1 MIKKHIVKLLNK
13 FTNVDTKENR
23 RLHFYDEETKK
34 IEFSNKTIYEYLKN
48 EVGENLDLFALNYF
62 GNRITYGEM
71 FRKINLLAKALR
83 FYDLKKGDVVSICL
97 PNTPEAVEVFYAV
110 NKIGAVAEM
119 IHPLS
124 GKVEFDQFL
133 NISKPKIIFLFDQC
147 YDKFFNC
154 FKDNP
159 NLKIILVDISEAMN
173 PLYKYGYKF
182 FKRKK
187 IECHR
192 SENVI
197 NYIDFL
203 NKGYFYHKKDS
214 LKISA
219 SDVAVILHS
228 GGTTGKP
235 KGIMLSNYNFNALAR
250 QGAVN
255 VIDVEEGDRIVTL
268 LPIFHGFGLGV
279 CVHCPLSLMVEV
291 ILVPE
296 FDEKYFSYI
305 LKKFKPNVI
314 AGVPTLWEAMIKSKG
329 LKCVSLE
336 SLKYMISGGDSLTL
350 ELEKNINS
358 FLHNHKAT
366 INISKG
372 YGMTECTAAAIYTF
386 PDSNE
391 LGAIGRAMIGN
402 EIKICKPNSTTRADP
417 LEEGEICVCGPTVMI
432 GYMND
437 LEETKNV
444 LKKHDDGKLWLH
456 TGDIGYMK
464 ENGLVYFTQR
474 IKRIIVSSGFNIYPS
489 QIEALIETHPKVL
502 KCVVIGVP
510 DPYKMQVPKAI
521 IVLKEGVL
529 ESTKIKAEIRILC
542 RKNLAQYSQVKNISF
557 RSSLPE
563 TLYKKIDYK
572 RLEEEERDAEK
583 SEYEA

>member
-13 FTNVDTKENR
+13 FTNVDMKENR

-124 GKVEFDQFL
+124 GKVEFEQFL
-133 NISKPKIIFLFDQC
+133 NISKPKTIFLFDQC

-159 NLKIILVDISEAMN
+159 NLKIILVDISEEMN

-214 LKISA
+214 LKFTA

-329 LKCVSLE
+329 LKRVSLE

-391 LGAIGRAMIGN
+391 VGAVGRAMIGN